1 MAPSHIFRR
10 VYLWEWPVRIYHW
23 VTAAAVV
30 VLAGT
35 GLLIG
40 HPLAFMSSGDAS
52 GSYWFGTV
60 RFLHFGSAYIFSFAL
75 VLRLYWLL
83 VGNRYARWTAFV
95 PVGRFRAYLTDVKR
109 VIRTDVLQIERP
121 PLDFVGHNPVAAT
134 TYFLIFVLSLFQ
146 IATGFALYAPM
157 SLSWLPQLFA
167 WVSAFMGGDAIVR
180 LGHHTAT
187 WVFLLFLAVHVYLV
201 IFHDVVESRGE
212 LSSMVGGSRFV
223 EHR

>member
-1 MAPSHIFRR
+1 MTPSHIFRR

-23 VTAAAVV
+23 ITAAAVT

-40 HPLAFMSSGDAS
+40 HPLALMSSGEAS
-52 GSYWFGTV
+52 SSFWFGTV
-60 RFLHFGSAYIFSFAL
+60 RFPHFSAAYLFFFAL
-75 VLRLYWLL
+75 VLRLYWMFA
-83 VGNRYARWTAFV
+83 GNRYARWSAFV
-95 PVGRFRAYLTDVKR
+95 PIGRFREYFTDVKK
-109 VIRTDVLQIERP
+109 VIRTDVLQIEKP
-121 PLDFVGHNPVAAT
+121 PLDFMGHNPVAAT
-134 TYFLIFVLSLFQ
+134 TYFVIFVLSVFQ
-146 IATGFALYAPM
+146 IASGFALYAPT

-167 WVSAFMGGDAIVR
+167 WVSPLMGGDATVR
-180 LGHHTAT
+180 LWHHAT
-187 WVFLLFLAVHVYLV
+187 MWPFLLFLGMHVYLV